1 MVSIDNS
8 VNVNPEMFD
17 MTFEGN
23 IIIASSQVVIV
34 WHADIVVKAVIV
46 WHADIVVKAVIV
58 WHADIVVKVVI
69 VRHTDPSARSSQ
81 MSFSFVIVQLQPIG
95 WLKTSV
101 IK

>member
-1 MVSIDNS
+1 MVTIDSS
-8 VNVNPEMFD
+8 VSVDPEIFD

-34 WHADIVVKAVIV
+34 WHADIVVKVVIV

-58 WHADIVVKVVI
+58 L
-69 VRHTDPSARSSQ
+69 HTDPSARSIQ
-81 MSFSFVIVQLQPIG
+81 KSFSFFIVQLQSIG